1 MKLLE
6 LWLADRSHLDGKAV
20 HQVIAFSGSG
30 KLAEGNDTSREF
42 REYLSNIPS
51 SFLERYADDCLTSRF
66 DNSGLVLQDVVNEI
80 GRRLGFLVTNGR
92 YRGVQG
98 QPGFDGLWSAESG
111 KKLVVEV
118 KTSDAYRIDLETI
131 AEYRKRLAAN
141 QQLDFEK
148 SSILL
153 VVGREDTGGLEA
165 QIRGSRHAWDMR
177 LISIDALVRLMKIKE
192 DLGDPATIQKISDL
206 LVPREFTRLDPI
218 VDLVFDTT
226 ADAKEDDVFE
236 QTEAEDAS
244 TAELSERPGARKTKK
259 FTPVSFHDECVA
271 RIQERLKT
279 PLIKRMKSLFVS
291 GDDQLHLVCAV
302 SRRHGEGERETYWF
316 AFHPDQREFV
326 EEAKSGYVALGCGSP
341 ALVILI
347 PAPQFLP
354 LLESLN
360 MTQRPDR
367 EYWHVHIDRIG
378 SELFLTRK
386 GGAEPV
392 PVSRYV
398 I

>member
-1 MKLLE
+1 VKLLE
-6 LWLADRSHLDGKAV
+6 LWLADRSHLDTKSV

-30 KLAEGNDTSREF
+30 KLAEANDTSREF
-42 REYLSNIPS
+42 CEYLSHVPS
-51 SFLERYADDCLTSRF
+51 SFLERYADECLTLKF

-80 GRRLGFLVTNGR
+80 GRRLGFSVVNGR
-92 YRGVQG
+92 YRGVPG

-118 KTSDAYRIDLETI
+118 KTSDAYRINLDGI
-131 AEYRKRLAAN
+131 AEYRKRLAVDHAVE
-141 QQLDFEK
+141 LER

-165 QIRGSRHAWDMR
+165 QIRGSRHAWEMR
-177 LISIDALVRLMKIKE
+177 LISIDALVRLMKVKE

-218 VDLVFDTT
+218 VDLVFDTA
-226 ADAKEDDVFE
+226 ADAKEEDDLEEV
-236 QTEAEDAS
+236 EAAAVPMPIDHAS
-244 TAELSERPGARKTKK
+244 ARKSKK

-271 RIQERLKT
+271 RIEAYLRT
-279 PLIKRMKSLFVS
+279 PLIKKAKTLFAT
-291 GDDQLHLVCAV
+291 GDDRVRLVCAV

-316 AFHPDQREFV
+316 AFHPDQRAYV
-326 EEAKSGYVALGCGSP
+326 EQAKNGYVAFGCGS
-341 ALVILI
+341 ATLVFLI
-347 PAPQFLP
+347 RAPEFLP

-360 MTQRPDR
+360 MTRTPDR
-367 EYWHVHIDRIG
+367 EYWHVHIDHAG
-378 SELFLTRK
+378 SEFLLTRK
-386 GGAEPV
+386 GGIEPV
-392 PVSRYV
+392 TVSRYL